1 MEKKRPAKRIAAAW
15 GFMLL
20 LVLTAC
26 GLGAGK
32 APAAL
37 TVALDAGKAARIE
50 LQWDAHVYSFS
61 SEEVPAL
68 AERVIGLV
76 NGRYADSTFL
86 SPSSRL
92 YNDHIAIYAPD
103 GSELAFFRIERSE
116 GSETYPYR
124 LWSEEHR
131 NDWGYIKEDGRDDIK
146 EIVEAVTGEREGE
159 PLFAPPDVLH

>member
-1 MEKKRPAKRIAAAW
+1 MKRLAKRIAAAC
-15 GFMLL
+15 GAILL
-20 LVLTAC
+20 LALAAC
-26 GLGAGK
+26 GLRAGK

-37 TVALDAGKAARIE
+37 TLALDEGEAVRIE
-50 LQWDAHVYSFS
+50 LQWDAHLYSFS

-68 AERVIGLV
+68 AYRVIELI
-76 NGRYADSTFL
+76 NGRYAEGAFL

-131 NDWGYIKEDGRDDIK
+131 NEWGYIKEDGRDAIK

-159 PLFAPPDVLH
+159 PLSVQPAVLY

>member
-1 MEKKRPAKRIAAAW
+1 MKRFAKRIIAAAG

-20 LVLTAC
+20 LALAAC
-26 GLGAGK
+26 GLGAGR

-37 TVALDAGKAARIE
+37 TVALDEGEAARIE
-50 LQWDAHVYSFS
+50 LQWDARLYSFS
-61 SEEVPAL
+61 SEDAPAL
-68 AERVIGLV
+68 AEKIIGLI

-124 LWSEEHR
+124 LWNDEHKNSR
-131 NDWGYIKEDGRDDIK
+131 GYIKEDGRDDIK
-146 EIVEAVTGEREGE
+146 EIVETVTIEREGE
-159 PLFAPPDVLH
+159 PLFAPPAVSY